1 MLGADA
7 DDPDVMRRVVAGW
20 SLVHGYIMLRL
31 EGPLA
36 GLPGVRELDVEELF
50 GALAVPPGA

>member
-1 MLGADA
+1 
-7 DDPDVMRRVVAGW
+7 MRRVVAGW